1 MVRFILNLDYRTHVG
16 QQELDKLDMLKVE
29 DRARQLQLN
38 HLFKIYKG
46 ICQKYMLEDFNRISD
61 TALRTCTRA
70 SLNNFFL
77 PRACDVAMK
86 SFFYSGIKNWNS
98 LPANI
103 KSIDSECTF
112 KEKVKLFLKK
122 EAEEKERNPFIYY
135 SL

>member
-1 MVRFILNLDYRTHVG
+1 
-16 QQELDKLDMLKVE
+16 
-29 DRARQLQLN
+29 
-38 HLFKIYKG
+38 
-46 ICQKYMLEDFNRISD
+46 MLEDFNRISD
-61 TALRTCTRA
+61 TALRTCTRS

-77 PRACDVAMK
+77 PRACDEAMK

-103 KSIDSECTF
+103 KSINSETTF
-112 KEKVKLFLKK
+112 KDKVKLFLKK